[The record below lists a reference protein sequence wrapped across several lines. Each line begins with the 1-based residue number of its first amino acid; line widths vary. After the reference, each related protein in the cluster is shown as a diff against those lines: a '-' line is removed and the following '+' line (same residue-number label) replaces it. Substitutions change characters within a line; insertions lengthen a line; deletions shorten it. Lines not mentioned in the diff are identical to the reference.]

1 MTHMIDILCYR
12 VRRCDSHER
21 HVEIKDYDVRSDA
34 TEDRNHGKNG
44 KSKARTTSLIR
55 ERKNVQQHCFRV
67 KTISM
72 QKTQFICENVANPCL
87 NKVTVEVPPARKT
100 NSR

>member
-1 MTHMIDILCYR
+1 MSGKHGRKEESNCIESTNDMTHMIDILCYR

-21 HVEIKDYDVRSDA
+21 HDGIEDYDVRSDA

-44 KSKARTTSLIR
+44 KSRARTTSLIR

-72 QKTQFICENVANPCL
+72 QKT
-87 NKVTVEVPPARKT
+87 
-100 NSR
+100 